1 MKHET
6 AEKIINTMVLC
17 QILFDLMEEIEK
29 EGYYSHA
36 LKNRGKMFIEELE
49 KKLELTYKQ
58 FENNQEDINSVYQA
72 KESVIDF
79 FLSTTFENKM
89 KIIEFTQT
97 LK

>member
-1 MKHET
+1 MTQET

-36 LKNRGKMFIEELE
+36 LKNRGKMFKEELE
-49 KKLELTYKQ
+49 KKLELTYAQ
-58 FENNQEDINSVYQA
+58 FKTNQGDINGVYEA
-72 KESVIDF
+72 KEAVIDF
-79 FLSTTFENKM
+79 FLGTTFENKM
-89 KIIEFTQT
+89 KIIDFIQT